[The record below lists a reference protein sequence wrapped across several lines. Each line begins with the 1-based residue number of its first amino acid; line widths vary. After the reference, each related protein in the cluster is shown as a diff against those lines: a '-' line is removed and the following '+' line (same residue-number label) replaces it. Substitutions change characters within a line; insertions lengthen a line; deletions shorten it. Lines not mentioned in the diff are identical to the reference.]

1 MKKGEE
7 IRNKIFSWQ
16 ETALFKKSWAITPKK
31 TQSKNKRM
39 SCSLRGAGHFLYPSY
54 KTHCSV

>member
-31 TQSKNKRM
+31 TQSKSKKTLF
-39 SCSLRGAGHFLYPSY
+39 SLERGKICLY
-54 KTHCSV
+54 KLN

>member
-31 TQSKNKRM
+31 TQSKV
-39 SCSLRGAGHFLYPSY
+39 RGNPLALKEEKYAY
-54 KTHCSV
+54 TN